1 MVCELMLGSLV
12 KGLLYSLCYCCWLP
26 QKKNVETVS
35 NYDEVK
41 DVITEKRGSLRD
53 EPTHEEYPL
62 IYHFDVAAIDY
73 YNLKRQIQSIVVAV
87 DGFKSKSLLDQP
99 KVDQQLKLKERLQK
113 YCQKAYKRVLEKQL
127 LKLEKQE
134 LQVTCTC
141 LMQMA

>member
-62 IYHFDVAAIDY
+62 IYHFDVAAMYPNIILT
-73 YNLKRQIQSIVVAV
+73 N
-87 DGFKSKSLLDQP
+87 
-99 KVDQQLKLKERLQK
+99 RLQVYTSTPETREARVTSNMHLFDADGMKKK
-113 YCQKAYKRVLEKQL
+113 YDTPEQIWVLGRL
-127 LKLEKQE
+127 DH
-134 LQVTCTC
+134 
-141 LMQMA
+141 